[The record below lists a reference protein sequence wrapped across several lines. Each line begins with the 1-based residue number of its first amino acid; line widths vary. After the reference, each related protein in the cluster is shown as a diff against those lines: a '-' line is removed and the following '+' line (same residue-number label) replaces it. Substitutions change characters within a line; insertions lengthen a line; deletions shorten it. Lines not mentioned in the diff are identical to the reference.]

1 MSVSTSEPDKARVTV
16 GAKHPQFTSGALERH
31 RKRIAYALA
40 FLLPGLGLYSALILY
55 PTVQSLI
62 YAVQDWEGRAARFVG
77 LANFAEL
84 IHDRLVWVGAANNL
98 RVLFLLLVFQLP
110 LALVLAYM
118 LSRRPHV
125 AGFFRFVY
133 FVPSIVGA
141 ATMALLWG
149 FIYERD
155 HGILNSLLRAV
166 GLEHWIQPWLSKDG
180 VVQWAVA
187 VPGVY
192 AGVGFF
198 VIIFM
203 AAIAEIP
210 ESIYEAAELDGATGW
225 HQLIHITLPSIQG
238 VYAMACVLAVTDALS
253 AFVFPF
259 ILTNCGPLHRTET
272 LTSYAVW
279 QSFRNYRR
287 GYGAAIAVFHFAI
300 AVVAT
305 LLIRRLA
312 RREQEIS
319 KAL

>member
-1 MSVSTSEPDKARVTV
+1 MPPAPGTLPR
-16 GAKHPQFTSGALERH
+16 ALQGSRH
-31 RKRIAYALA
+31 RRRLGWALA
-40 FLLPGLGLYSALILY
+40 FLLPGLALYSTLILY
-55 PTVQSLI
+55 PTAQSLVYSVQS
-62 YAVQDWEGRAARFVG
+62 WEGRTGTFVG
-77 LANFAEL
+77 LTNFAEL
-84 IHDRLVWVGAANNL
+84 LHDRLVWVGAVNNL
-98 RVLFLLLVFQLP
+98 RVLALALIFQLP
-110 LALVLAYM
+110 IALTLAYM
-118 LSRRPHV
+118 LSRKPRV

-133 FVPSIVGA
+133 FVPGLVGA
-141 ATMALLWG
+141 ATMALMWG
-149 FIYERD
+149 FIYQGD
-155 HGILNSLLRAV
+155 HGILNGLLRMV
-166 GLEHWIQPWLSKDG
+166 GLGGLIQPWLSKDG

-192 AGVGFF
+192 EGVGFF

-210 ESIYEAAELDGATGW
+210 ESIYEAAAIDGASGW
-225 HQLIHITLPSIQG
+225 KQLVHITLPSIRG
-238 VYAMACVLAVTDALS
+238 VYLMACVLAVTGALS

-259 ILTNCGPLHRTET
+259 ILTNGGPLHRTET

-312 RREQEIS
+312 RREQETS